1 MNENRLMQ
9 QVTAIFSIF
18 MVIFYL
24 SAGIYLL
31 FFFDSGSLNRPII
44 VIMGVTFIFYGL
56 YRTFRAY
63 LKIVEI
69 FFTKDKDND

>member
-1 MNENRLMQ
+1 MQ

-18 MVIFYL
+18 MVVFYL

-31 FFFDSGSLNRPII
+31 FFFDAGSLNRPVI
-44 VIMGVTFIFYGL
+44 VIMGITFIFYGL

-63 LKIVEI
+63 LKIVEV
-69 FFTKDKDND
+69 FFTKDKNDE